1 MIELVSLIELSP
13 RPLQTCSRVLHP
25 RWPCPLW
32 ALIINTSREERFG
45 LVRTEAYLFLMK
57 ECTSHDPDHPLGN
70 VTYTRVTRR
79 RRSRQPPVSAGERS
93 RGQTDRLGPEWSE
106 AGVSKSRERA
116 GRALSWFP
124 PGIYPVSLQPPDLEE
139 THNLPLS
146 TPTTRVIEAQ
156 VGCRLLIF
164 WSRERSFV

>member
-1 MIELVSLIELSP
+1 
-13 RPLQTCSRVLHP
+13 
-25 RWPCPLW
+25 
-32 ALIINTSREERFG
+32 
-45 LVRTEAYLFLMK
+45 MK

-116 GRALSWFP
+116 GERFRGFP
-124 PGIYPVSLQPPDLEE
+124 QAYTQFRSSRRIWKRL
-139 THNLPLS
+139 
-146 TPTTRVIEAQ
+146 TTFR
-156 VGCRLLIF
+156 
-164 WSRERSFV
+164 